1 MRILGVTA
9 LAAVLVAS
17 PAFAQSAAEGRA
29 TARALGVEGQA
40 ALDAKD
46 YKKAEDFFRRAEALF
61 NAPTLLLGLARAS
74 AGEGKYVEAWEAY
87 NRIILDGLTNT
98 AAFADALANAKKEIG
113 AVEGRRSRVVIT
125 VTGPATAHAVL
136 DETPVQND
144 ALGVPI
150 FLNPGAHAVTVTADG
165 FDPGSQKFEVAEG
178 KTATVSLTM
187 TANPAAVASAA
198 TSSPSPPDGAPKS
211 SWSTQKTLALV
222 AGGIGIVGVGV
233 GAAFGAIAS
242 SAASTTKSDCEP
254 TTCTAQGHANA
265 LSEHST
271 AATDG
276 DVSTAMFIV
285 GGVGL
290 AAAVVLWFT
299 APSGEKAPTPATA
312 MTFHGLRVD
321 PLVSARGSYLMISGS
336 FQ

>member
-9 LAAVLVAS
+9 FAAILVAS

-46 YKKAEDFFRRAEALF
+46 YKKAEELFRRAESLF
-61 NAPTLLLGLARAS
+61 NAPTLLLGLARSS
-74 AGEGKYVEAWEAY
+74 AGEGKFVEAWEAY
-87 NRIILDGLTNT
+87 NRIVLDGLTNT
-98 AAFADALANAKKEIG
+98 AAFSEALASAKREIG

-125 VTGPATAHAVL
+125 VTGPASAHAVL

-150 FLNPGAHAVTVTADG
+150 FLNPGAHAVKVTADG
-165 FDPGSQKFEVAEG
+165 FDPASQKFEVAEG
-178 KTATVSLTM
+178 KTATVALTM
-187 TANPAAVASAA
+187 AANPTAVAAPVAA
-198 TSSPSPPDGAPKS
+198 PPSGSTPGS

-222 AGGIGIVGVGV
+222 AGGVGIVGIGV
-233 GAAFGAIAS
+233 GAAFGVTAS
-242 SAASTTKSDCEP
+242 SDASTTKSDCP
-254 TTCTAQGHANA
+254 VGTCTAQGHASA
-265 LSEHST
+265 LSEHSS
-271 AATDG
+271 AATAG

-299 APSGEKAPTPATA
+299 APSGEKAPSPATA

-321 PLVSARGSYLMISGS
+321 PVVSARGSYMMVSGS